1 MKEFVGKQII
11 NCFETVLLG
20 FCVNPDKIL
29 NTRLKCL
36 VLQKGDLRMAK
47 CSCVNVF
54 WDWDLCL
61 FLGQKLLS
69 DPLWIKKKNNS
80 YCNRNE
86 NLGSYAIWDWK
97 LPQWKGGSIV
107 ILSSRAGSGG
117 RCTGGEASSSDTD
130 QGTSDP
136 PWLRGCWHSHCGM
149 CSPITSEWM
158 PHCAACSGSFSMMV
172 MVRFGW
178 TWYKPTVF
186 VGFFPL
192 CFKFSSPPWKCPDFK
207 KSCGA
212 ERSQLLSPK

>member
-1 MKEFVGKQII
+1 MKEFVGNQII
-11 NCFETVLLG
+11 NYFERVLLG
-20 FCVNPDKIL
+20 FCANPDKIL
-29 NTRLKCL
+29 NTRLKRL

-117 RCTGGEASSSDTD
+117 RCTGWGEQLGHRPGDIRPSVAEGTLALSLWHVQPDHQWVDASLCCMFRKFFHDGD
-130 QGTSDP
+130 GQV
-136 PWLRGCWHSHCGM
+136 WLNM
-149 CSPITSEWM
+149 I
-158 PHCAACSGSFSMMV
+158 
-172 MVRFGW
+172 
-178 TWYKPTVF
+178 
-186 VGFFPL
+186 
-192 CFKFSSPPWKCPDFK
+192 
-207 KSCGA
+207 
-212 ERSQLLSPK
+212 